1 MSDRPSWWGSPAPAS
16 SPDEWMDDADFD
28 DIVVGAGITGTVTAL
43 LLAQAGRRVAILEA
57 RSAGAG
63 TTGRS
68 TAKVTALQGV
78 RTSRIER
85 HHGRQVSS
93 AYAAAQLDGLDWL
106 VRFAEDNPGWLE
118 QQDAYTVAQS
128 APQRSTTVREL
139 QAARRAGLP
148 VEWTE
153 ETELPFRTFG
163 AVVLRD
169 QAQVDPMLF
178 IGDVVGRFRAGGGRL
193 VEGVR
198 VTEVLPDRNGYR
210 VRTDH
215 GEVRSQTVTVATG
228 TPILDRGGHF
238 ARLHPERSYALV
250 TETDDEPPHG
260 MYLTAGSSPWSVR
273 STMRDDRRVLL
284 TGGAGHV
291 TGRGPSESS
300 CLRELKA
307 WTRIHFDATTEL
319 SSWSAQDYST
329 PDGLPIVGQIAGE
342 DGLYTATGYAKW
354 GFTNGVAAA
363 LDVSGRILGDRP
375 PWASSLYRNRATL
388 RKAVGLVNYNLGVA
402 AQGALRWT
410 KGLTQTGPSAHEP
423 TVVRQ
428 GATPTTTGPRELSAV
443 CTHLQGVVR
452 WNSFEESWDCPLHGS
467 RFDEDG
473 GVIEGPAVCPLRAK
487 HEHYDRSPS

>member
-1 MSDRPSWWGSPAPAS
+1 MTDRPSWWGSPAPATN
-16 SPDEWMDDADFD
+16 PDAWTEDAEFD
-28 DIVVGAGITGTVTAL
+28 DIVIGAGLTGTVTGL
-43 LLAQAGRRVAILEA
+43 RLAQAGRRVAILEA
-57 RSAGAG
+57 RSIGAG

-68 TAKVTALQGV
+68 TAKVTALQGL
-78 RTSRIER
+78 RASKIER
-85 HHGRQVSS
+85 QHGRQVAQ

-118 QQDAYTVAQS
+118 RQDAYTVAQS
-128 APQRSTTVREL
+128 PPQRSKVIREL
-139 QAARRAGLP
+139 QAARRAGLA
-148 VEWTE
+148 VEWAE
-153 ETELPFRTFG
+153 DTELPFRTYG
-163 AVVLRD
+163 AVLLRD
-169 QAQVDPMLF
+169 QAQVDPMAF
-178 IGDVVGRFRAGGGRL
+178 VTDVVARFRFAGGRL

-198 VTEVLPDRNGYR
+198 VTEVLPDGDGYR
-210 VRTDH
+210 VQTDL
-215 GEVRSQTVTVATG
+215 GEARARTVTVATG

-250 TETDDEPPHG
+250 TRMEGDPPQG

-273 STMRDDRRVLL
+273 STTRDGRRVLL

-307 WTRIHFDATTEL
+307 WTRIHFDATEEL

-363 LDVSGRILGDRP
+363 LDISGRIVGDRP
-375 PWASSLYRNRATL
+375 AWAPTLYRNRATL
-388 RKAVGLVNYNLGVA
+388 RKTIGLVNYNLGVA
-402 AQGALRWT
+402 AHGALRWT
-410 KGLTQTGPSAHEP
+410 KGLVQTAPSEEEP
-423 TVVRQ
+423 AVVRH
-428 GATPTTTGPRELSAV
+428 GVSPTTSGPRELSAV

-452 WNSFEESWDCPLHGS
+452 WNSFEQSWDCPLHGS
-467 RFDEDG
+467 RFGEDG
-473 GVIEGPAVCPLRAK
+473 SVIEGPAVCPLRAK
-487 HEHYDRSPS
+487 QEHYDGSRS